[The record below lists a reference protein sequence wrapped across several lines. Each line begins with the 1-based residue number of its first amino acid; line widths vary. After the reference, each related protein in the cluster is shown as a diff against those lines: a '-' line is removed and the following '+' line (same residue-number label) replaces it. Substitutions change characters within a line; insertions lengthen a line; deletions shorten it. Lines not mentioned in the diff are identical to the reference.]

1 MTNEQLS
8 THSSPLFLFTSKV
21 LVLLAKSKSASPC
34 HAKLVPSKKLMR
46 MRTEEDVVIEASHTE
61 PNRLSQRAGERLT
74 PPRKT
79 LQSPTVAI
87 MASLSFRSEQ
97 LFSWLSQVQ

>member
-8 THSSPLFLFTSKV
+8 THNSPLFLFTSKV
-21 LVLLAKSKSASPC
+21 LVLLAKPKSASQLC
-34 HAKLVPSKKLMR
+34 AKSLLKSNPIR
-46 MRTEEDVVIEASHTE
+46 MRREEDIAIEASHTE
-61 PNRLSQRAGERLT
+61 QNRLSQRAGERLT
-74 PPRKT
+74 ALRKT

-87 MASLSFRSEQ
+87 VASLSFRSEQ